1 MHILQLIKSSVCI
14 SWVFFCQ
21 CIRISLFLTAQHK
34 QRNNDSILFFVVEY
48 FRSRMRSLFY
58 SAQKMRTAEE
68 IAKRMKYEK
77 KTICNSTK
85 ITQKLYAMSITKLSI
100 PQKKN
105 NQFLDLLDVHDKLRC
120 FPTFLLTYL
129 KMQGIS
135 TPHMILRLLFRTY
148 TNYLCTTKLQNGW
161 KCGVKLLL

>member
-1 MHILQLIKSSVCI
+1 MSWMHILQLIKSSVCI

-105 NQFLDLLDVHDKLRC
+105 NQFLDLLD
-120 FPTFLLTYL
+120 L